1 MWELYCIIATES
13 KFEITMSEEAR
24 KSDEEVNKMLTTIKV
39 SRSESFK
46 PEDKENIMKVVKST
60 VGFNKLDSIVFAREN
75 G

>member
-1 MWELYCIIATES
+1 
-13 KFEITMSEEAR
+13 MSEEAT
-24 KSDEEVNKMLTTIKV
+24 KQFLEDICGGTDVEVNKMLATIKV